1 MKKFITAV
9 CMAAAI
15 LCIIIFFNRRSSE
28 NLVASGQA
36 LEEVNSNEGQ
46 DEESIELGADNN
58 IGIDEEKAEVEE
70 QDEGNEE
77 DESFECITIASE
89 DVRIPILMY
98 HSICSDD
105 PDNSLMIPT
114 EMFAEQME
122 WLRENDFTAM
132 SMDDVIEAMNTGK
145 VPKRPVLITFDDGY
159 ADNYINAFPEL
170 KNNNLKGTFFIISD
184 TITEEG
190 GYYMSTSMLKE
201 MKEAGMEIENHTA
214 NHLELNNLSR
224 EDAIDSIKRGQ
235 EFLRSVI
242 GSNGNYLCYP
252 VGRYSDETIEIQKEL
267 GIKAALTTQGGISSI
282 ADGKYELKRIRISPM
297 NIENFA
303 EIFSE
308 YMY

>member
-1 MKKFITAV
+1 MKKLI
-9 CMAAAI
+9 AI
-15 LCIIIFFNRRSSE
+15 ICLILAIAFM
-28 NLVASGQA
+28 G
-36 LEEVNSNEGQ
+36 
-46 DEESIELGADNN
+46 
-58 IGIDEEKAEVEE
+58 GIYINKAEEDRYLVINGQTIEENNDIEYVQAEGEMIDDEKEEQEEDLIEYINVPVEE
-70 QDEGNEE
+70 
-77 DESFECITIASE
+77 
-89 DVRIPILMY
+89 VRIPILMY
-98 HSICSDD
+98 HSICNDD
-105 PDNSLMIPT
+105 PNNSLMIPT

-303 EIFSE
+303 GIFSE

>member
-1 MKKFITAV
+1 MKKLIV
-9 CMAAAI
+9 IICLILAI
-15 LCIIIFFNRRSSE
+15 VFM
-28 NLVASGQA
+28 G
-36 LEEVNSNEGQ
+36 
-46 DEESIELGADNN
+46 
-58 IGIDEEKAEVEE
+58 GIYINKAEENRYLVINGQIIEENNDIEYVQAEDEIIDNENEEQEEDLIEYINVPVEE
-70 QDEGNEE
+70 
-77 DESFECITIASE
+77 
-89 DVRIPILMY
+89 VRIPILMY
-98 HSICSDD
+98 HSICNDD
-105 PDNSLMIPT
+105 PNNSLMIPT

-122 WLRENDFTAM
+122 WLRENNFTAM

-303 EIFSE
+303 GIFSE

>member
-1 MKKFITAV
+1 MKKLI
-9 CMAAAI
+9 AI
-15 LCIIIFFNRRSSE
+15 ICLILAIVFMGGIYINKAEEDRYLVINGQTIEGNNDIEYVQAEDKIID
-28 NLVASGQA
+28 
-36 LEEVNSNEGQ
+36 
-46 DEESIELGADNN
+46 DEK
-58 IGIDEEKAEVEE
+58 EEKEEELIEYINVPVEE
-70 QDEGNEE
+70 
-77 DESFECITIASE
+77 
-89 DVRIPILMY
+89 VRIPILMY
-98 HSICSDD
+98 HSICNDD
-105 PDNSLMIPT
+105 PNNSLMIPT

-132 SMDDVIEAMNTGK
+132 SMDEVIEAMNTGK

>member
-1 MKKFITAV
+1 MKKLI
-9 CMAAAI
+9 AI
-15 LCIIIFFNRRSSE
+15 ICLILAIVFMGGIYINKAEEDRYLVINGQTIEGNNDIEYVQAEDKIID
-28 NLVASGQA
+28 
-36 LEEVNSNEGQ
+36 
-46 DEESIELGADNN
+46 DEK
-58 IGIDEEKAEVEE
+58 EEKEEELIEYINVPVEE
-70 QDEGNEE
+70 
-77 DESFECITIASE
+77 
-89 DVRIPILMY
+89 VRIPILMY
-98 HSICSDD
+98 HSICNDD
-105 PDNSLMIPT
+105 PNNSLMIPT

-132 SMDDVIEAMNTGK
+132 SMDEVIEAMNTGK

-159 ADNYINAFPEL
+159 ADNYINAFSEL

-252 VGRYSDETIEIQKEL
+252 IGRYSDETIEIQKEL

>member
-1 MKKFITAV
+1 MKKLI
-9 CMAAAI
+9 AI
-15 LCIIIFFNRRSSE
+15 ICLILAIVFMGGIYINKAEEDRYLVINGQTIEGNNDIEYVQAEDKIID
-28 NLVASGQA
+28 
-36 LEEVNSNEGQ
+36 
-46 DEESIELGADNN
+46 DEK
-58 IGIDEEKAEVEE
+58 EEKEEELIEYINVPVEE
-70 QDEGNEE
+70 
-77 DESFECITIASE
+77 
-89 DVRIPILMY
+89 VRIPILMY
-98 HSICSDD
+98 HSICNDD
-105 PDNSLMIPT
+105 PNNSLMIPT

-132 SMDDVIEAMNTGK
+132 SMDEVIEAMNTGK

-159 ADNYINAFPEL
+159 ADNYINAFSEL

-242 GSNGNYLCYP
+242 GSNGNYLCYQ

>member
-1 MKKFITAV
+1 
-9 CMAAAI
+9 
-15 LCIIIFFNRRSSE
+15 
-28 NLVASGQA
+28 
-36 LEEVNSNEGQ
+36 
-46 DEESIELGADNN
+46 
-58 IGIDEEKAEVEE
+58 
-70 QDEGNEE
+70 
-77 DESFECITIASE
+77 
-89 DVRIPILMY
+89 
-98 HSICSDD
+98 
-105 PDNSLMIPT
+105 
-114 EMFAEQME
+114 
-122 WLRENDFTAM
+122 
-132 SMDDVIEAMNTGK
+132 
-145 VPKRPVLITFDDGY
+145 
-159 ADNYINAFPEL
+159 
-170 KNNNLKGTFFIISD
+170 
-184 TITEEG
+184 
-190 GYYMSTSMLKE
+190 MSTSMLKE

>member
-1 MKKFITAV
+1 MKKLI
-9 CMAAAI
+9 AI
-15 LCIIIFFNRRSSE
+15 ICLILAIVFMGGIYINKAEEDRY
-28 NLVASGQA
+28 LVINGQTI
-36 LEEVNSNEGQ
+36 EGNN
-46 DEESIELGADNN
+46 DIEYVQA
-58 IGIDEEKAEVEE
+58 EEKIIDDEKEEKEEELIEYINVPVEE
-70 QDEGNEE
+70 
-77 DESFECITIASE
+77 
-89 DVRIPILMY
+89 VRIPILMY
-98 HSICSDD
+98 HSICNDD
-105 PDNSLMIPT
+105 PNNSLMIPT

-132 SMDDVIEAMNTGK
+132 SMDEVIEAMNTGK

>member
-1 MKKFITAV
+1 MKKLI
-9 CMAAAI
+9 AI
-15 LCIIIFFNRRSSE
+15 ICLILAIVFMGGIYINKAEEDRYLVINGQTIEGNNDIEYVQAEDKIID
-28 NLVASGQA
+28 
-36 LEEVNSNEGQ
+36 
-46 DEESIELGADNN
+46 DEK
-58 IGIDEEKAEVEE
+58 EEKEEELIEYINVPVEE
-70 QDEGNEE
+70 
-77 DESFECITIASE
+77 
-89 DVRIPILMY
+89 VRIPILMY
-98 HSICSDD
+98 HSICNDD
-105 PDNSLMIPT
+105 PNNSLMIPT

>member
-1 MKKFITAV
+1 MKKLI
-9 CMAAAI
+9 AI
-15 LCIIIFFNRRSSE
+15 ICLILAIVFMGGIYINKAEEDRYLVINGQTIEGNNDIEYVQAEDKIID
-28 NLVASGQA
+28 
-36 LEEVNSNEGQ
+36 
-46 DEESIELGADNN
+46 DEK
-58 IGIDEEKAEVEE
+58 EEKEEELIEYINVPVEE
-70 QDEGNEE
+70 
-77 DESFECITIASE
+77 
-89 DVRIPILMY
+89 VRIPILMY
-98 HSICSDD
+98 HSICNDD
-105 PDNSLMIPT
+105 PNNSLMIPT

-132 SMDDVIEAMNTGK
+132 SMDEVIEAMNTGK

-242 GSNGNYLCYP
+242 GSNGNYLCYQ

>member
-1 MKKFITAV
+1 MKKLI
-9 CMAAAI
+9 AI
-15 LCIIIFFNRRSSE
+15 ICLILAIAFMGGIYINKAEEDRYLVINGQTIEENNDIEYVQAEDKIID
-28 NLVASGQA
+28 
-36 LEEVNSNEGQ
+36 
-46 DEESIELGADNN
+46 DEK
-58 IGIDEEKAEVEE
+58 EEKEEELIEYINVPVEE
-70 QDEGNEE
+70 
-77 DESFECITIASE
+77 
-89 DVRIPILMY
+89 VRIPILMY
-98 HSICSDD
+98 HSICNDD
-105 PDNSLMIPT
+105 PNNSLMIPT

-132 SMDDVIEAMNTGK
+132 SMDEVIEAMNTGK

-303 EIFSE
+303 GIFSE

>member
-1 MKKFITAV
+1 MKKLI
-9 CMAAAI
+9 AI
-15 LCIIIFFNRRSSE
+15 ICLILAIVFMGGIYINKAEEDRYLVINGQTIEGNNDIEYVQAEDKIID
-28 NLVASGQA
+28 
-36 LEEVNSNEGQ
+36 
-46 DEESIELGADNN
+46 DEK
-58 IGIDEEKAEVEE
+58 EEKEEELIEYINVPVEE
-70 QDEGNEE
+70 
-77 DESFECITIASE
+77 
-89 DVRIPILMY
+89 VRIPILMY
-98 HSICSDD
+98 HSICNDD
-105 PDNSLMIPT
+105 PNNSLMIPT

-132 SMDDVIEAMNTGK
+132 SMDEVIEAMNTGK

-159 ADNYINAFPEL
+159 ADNYINAFSEL

-252 VGRYSDETIEIQKEL
+252 IGRYSDETIEIQKEL

-303 EIFSE
+303 GIFSE

>member
-1 MKKFITAV
+1 MKKLI
-9 CMAAAI
+9 AI
-15 LCIIIFFNRRSSE
+15 ICLILAIAFM
-28 NLVASGQA
+28 G
-36 LEEVNSNEGQ
+36 
-46 DEESIELGADNN
+46 
-58 IGIDEEKAEVEE
+58 GIYINKAEEDRYLVINGQTIEGNNDIEYVQAEGEMIDDEKEEQEEDLIEYINVPVEE
-70 QDEGNEE
+70 
-77 DESFECITIASE
+77 
-89 DVRIPILMY
+89 VRIPILMY
-98 HSICSDD
+98 HSICNDD
-105 PDNSLMIPT
+105 PNNSLMIPT

-303 EIFSE
+303 GIFSE

>member
-1 MKKFITAV
+1 MKKLI
-9 CMAAAI
+9 AI
-15 LCIIIFFNRRSSE
+15 ICLILAIAFM
-28 NLVASGQA
+28 G
-36 LEEVNSNEGQ
+36 
-46 DEESIELGADNN
+46 
-58 IGIDEEKAEVEE
+58 GIYINKAEEDRYLVINGQTIEENNDIEYVQAEGEMIDDEKEEQEEDLIEYINVPVEE
-70 QDEGNEE
+70 
-77 DESFECITIASE
+77 
-89 DVRIPILMY
+89 VRIPILMY
-98 HSICSDD
+98 HSICNDD
-105 PDNSLMIPT
+105 PNNSLMIPT

-132 SMDDVIEAMNTGK
+132 SMDEVIEAMNTGK

-159 ADNYINAFPEL
+159 ADNYINAFSEL

>member
-1 MKKFITAV
+1 MKKLI
-9 CMAAAI
+9 AI
-15 LCIIIFFNRRSSE
+15 ICLILAIAFM
-28 NLVASGQA
+28 G
-36 LEEVNSNEGQ
+36 
-46 DEESIELGADNN
+46 
-58 IGIDEEKAEVEE
+58 GIYINKAEEDRYLVINGQTIEENNDIEYVQAEGEMIDDEKEEQEEDLIEYINVPVEE
-70 QDEGNEE
+70 
-77 DESFECITIASE
+77 
-89 DVRIPILMY
+89 VRIPILMY
-98 HSICSDD
+98 HSICNDD
-105 PDNSLMIPT
+105 PNNSLMIPT

-132 SMDDVIEAMNTGK
+132 SMDEVIEAMNTGK

-303 EIFSE
+303 GIFSE

>member
-1 MKKFITAV
+1 MKKLI
-9 CMAAAI
+9 AI
-15 LCIIIFFNRRSSE
+15 ICLILAIAFM
-28 NLVASGQA
+28 G
-36 LEEVNSNEGQ
+36 
-46 DEESIELGADNN
+46 
-58 IGIDEEKAEVEE
+58 GIYINKAEEDRYLVINGQTIEENNDIEYVQAEGEMIDDEKEEQEEDLIEYINVPVEE
-70 QDEGNEE
+70 
-77 DESFECITIASE
+77 
-89 DVRIPILMY
+89 VRIPILMY
-98 HSICSDD
+98 HSICNDD
-105 PDNSLMIPT
+105 PNNSLMIPT

-132 SMDDVIEAMNTGK
+132 SMDEVIEAMNTGK

-159 ADNYINAFPEL
+159 ADNYINAFSEL

-303 EIFSE
+303 GIFSE

>member
-1 MKKFITAV
+1 MKKLI
-9 CMAAAI
+9 AI
-15 LCIIIFFNRRSSE
+15 ICLILAIVFMGGIYINKAEEDRYLVINGQTIEGNNDIEYVQAEDKIID
-28 NLVASGQA
+28 
-36 LEEVNSNEGQ
+36 
-46 DEESIELGADNN
+46 DEK
-58 IGIDEEKAEVEE
+58 EEKEEELIEYINVPVEE
-70 QDEGNEE
+70 
-77 DESFECITIASE
+77 
-89 DVRIPILMY
+89 VRIPILMY
-98 HSICSDD
+98 HSICNDD
-105 PDNSLMIPT
+105 PNNSLMIPT

-132 SMDDVIEAMNTGK
+132 SMDEVIEAMNTGK

-159 ADNYINAFPEL
+159 ADNYINAFSEL

-303 EIFSE
+303 GIFSE

>member
-1 MKKFITAV
+1 MKKLI
-9 CMAAAI
+9 AI
-15 LCIIIFFNRRSSE
+15 ICLILAIVFM
-28 NLVASGQA
+28 G
-36 LEEVNSNEGQ
+36 
-46 DEESIELGADNN
+46 
-58 IGIDEEKAEVEE
+58 GIYINKAEEDRYLVINGQTIEENNDIEYVQAEGEMIDDEKEEQEEDLIEYINVPVEE
-70 QDEGNEE
+70 
-77 DESFECITIASE
+77 
-89 DVRIPILMY
+89 VRIPILMY
-98 HSICSDD
+98 HSICNDD
-105 PDNSLMIPT
+105 PNNSLMIPT

-303 EIFSE
+303 GIFSE

>member
-1 MKKFITAV
+1 MKKLI
-9 CMAAAI
+9 AI
-15 LCIIIFFNRRSSE
+15 ICLILAIVFM
-28 NLVASGQA
+28 G
-36 LEEVNSNEGQ
+36 
-46 DEESIELGADNN
+46 
-58 IGIDEEKAEVEE
+58 GIYINKAEEDRYLVINGQTIEGNNDIEYVQAEGEMIDDEKEEQEEDLIEYINVPVEE
-70 QDEGNEE
+70 
-77 DESFECITIASE
+77 
-89 DVRIPILMY
+89 VRIPILMY
-98 HSICSDD
+98 HSICNDD
-105 PDNSLMIPT
+105 PNNSLMIPT

-303 EIFSE
+303 GIFSE

>member
-1 MKKFITAV
+1 MKKLI
-9 CMAAAI
+9 AI
-15 LCIIIFFNRRSSE
+15 ICLILAIVFMGGIYINKAEEDRYLVINGQTIEGNNDIEYVQAEDKIID
-28 NLVASGQA
+28 
-36 LEEVNSNEGQ
+36 
-46 DEESIELGADNN
+46 DEK
-58 IGIDEEKAEVEE
+58 EEKEEELIEYINVPVEE
-70 QDEGNEE
+70 
-77 DESFECITIASE
+77 
-89 DVRIPILMY
+89 VRIPILMY
-98 HSICSDD
+98 HSICNDD
-105 PDNSLMIPT
+105 PNNSLMIPT

-132 SMDDVIEAMNTGK
+132 SMDEVIEAMNTGK

-303 EIFSE
+303 GIFSE

>member
-1 MKKFITAV
+1 MKKLI
-9 CMAAAI
+9 AI
-15 LCIIIFFNRRSSE
+15 ICLILAIVFMGGIYINKAEEDRYLVINGQTIEGNNDIEYVQAEDKIID
-28 NLVASGQA
+28 
-36 LEEVNSNEGQ
+36 
-46 DEESIELGADNN
+46 DEK
-58 IGIDEEKAEVEE
+58 EEKEEELIEYINVPVEE
-70 QDEGNEE
+70 
-77 DESFECITIASE
+77 
-89 DVRIPILMY
+89 VRIPILMY
-98 HSICSDD
+98 HSICNDD
-105 PDNSLMIPT
+105 PNNSLMIPT

-132 SMDDVIEAMNTGK
+132 SMDEVIEAMNTGK

-252 VGRYSDETIEIQKEL
+252 IGRYSDETIEIQKEL

-303 EIFSE
+303 GIFSE

>member
-1 MKKFITAV
+1 MKKLI
-9 CMAAAI
+9 AI
-15 LCIIIFFNRRSSE
+15 ICLILAIAFMGGIYINKAEEDRYLVINGQTIEGNNDIEYVQAEDKIID
-28 NLVASGQA
+28 
-36 LEEVNSNEGQ
+36 
-46 DEESIELGADNN
+46 DEK
-58 IGIDEEKAEVEE
+58 EEKEEELIEYINVPVEE
-70 QDEGNEE
+70 
-77 DESFECITIASE
+77 
-89 DVRIPILMY
+89 VRIPILMY
-98 HSICSDD
+98 HSICNDD
-105 PDNSLMIPT
+105 PNNSLMIPT

-303 EIFSE
+303 GIFSE

>member
-1 MKKFITAV
+1 MKKLI
-9 CMAAAI
+9 AI
-15 LCIIIFFNRRSSE
+15 ICLILAIAFMGGIYINKAEEDRYLVINGQTIEENNDIEYVQAEDKIID
-28 NLVASGQA
+28 
-36 LEEVNSNEGQ
+36 
-46 DEESIELGADNN
+46 DEK
-58 IGIDEEKAEVEE
+58 EEKEEELIEYINVPVEE
-70 QDEGNEE
+70 
-77 DESFECITIASE
+77 
-89 DVRIPILMY
+89 VRIPILMY
-98 HSICSDD
+98 HSICNDD
-105 PDNSLMIPT
+105 PNNSLMIPT

-132 SMDDVIEAMNTGK
+132 SMDEVIEAMNTGK

>member
-1 MKKFITAV
+1 MKKLI
-9 CMAAAI
+9 AI
-15 LCIIIFFNRRSSE
+15 ICLILAIAFMGGIYINKAEEDRYLVINGQTIEGNNDIEYVQAEDKIID
-28 NLVASGQA
+28 
-36 LEEVNSNEGQ
+36 
-46 DEESIELGADNN
+46 DEK
-58 IGIDEEKAEVEE
+58 EEKEEELIEYINVPVEE
-70 QDEGNEE
+70 
-77 DESFECITIASE
+77 
-89 DVRIPILMY
+89 VRIPILMY
-98 HSICSDD
+98 HSICNDD
-105 PDNSLMIPT
+105 PNNSLMIPT

-132 SMDDVIEAMNTGK
+132 SMDEVIEAMNTGK

-159 ADNYINAFPEL
+159 ADNYINAFSEL

-303 EIFSE
+303 GIFSE

>member
-1 MKKFITAV
+1 MKKLI
-9 CMAAAI
+9 AI
-15 LCIIIFFNRRSSE
+15 ICLILAIAFM
-28 NLVASGQA
+28 G
-36 LEEVNSNEGQ
+36 
-46 DEESIELGADNN
+46 
-58 IGIDEEKAEVEE
+58 GIYINKAEEDRYLVINGQTIEENNDIEYVQAEGEMIDDEKEEQEEDLIEYINVPVEE
-70 QDEGNEE
+70 
-77 DESFECITIASE
+77 
-89 DVRIPILMY
+89 VRIPILMY
-98 HSICSDD
+98 HSICNDD
-105 PDNSLMIPT
+105 PNNSLMIPT

-303 EIFSE
+303 EIFSK

>member
-1 MKKFITAV
+1 MKKLI
-9 CMAAAI
+9 AI
-15 LCIIIFFNRRSSE
+15 ICLILVIVFMGAIYINNTKEDRYLDINGQTIEENYDIEYVQPEDEIIDSE
-28 NLVASGQA
+28 K
-36 LEEVNSNEGQ
+36 EEQ
-46 DEESIELGADNN
+46 EEDLIEYINVP
-58 IGIDEEKAEVEE
+58 VEE
-70 QDEGNEE
+70 
-77 DESFECITIASE
+77 
-89 DVRIPILMY
+89 VRIPILMY
-98 HSICSDD
+98 HSICNDD
-105 PDNSLMIPT
+105 PNNSLMIPT

-122 WLRENDFTAM
+122 WLSENNFTAM
-132 SMDDVIEAMNTGK
+132 SMDEVIEAMNTGK

-159 ADNYINAFPEL
+159 ADNYTNAFSAL

-190 GYYMSTSMLKE
+190 GYYMSTGMLKE

-242 GSNGNYLCYP
+242 GANGNYLCYP

-282 ADGKYELKRIRISPM
+282 SDGRYELKRVRISPM

>member
-1 MKKFITAV
+1 MKKLI
-9 CMAAAI
+9 AI
-15 LCIIIFFNRRSSE
+15 ICLILAIVFMGGIYINKAEEDRYLVINGQTIEGNNDIEYVQAEDKIID
-28 NLVASGQA
+28 
-36 LEEVNSNEGQ
+36 
-46 DEESIELGADNN
+46 DEK
-58 IGIDEEKAEVEE
+58 EEKEEELIEYINVPVEE
-70 QDEGNEE
+70 
-77 DESFECITIASE
+77 
-89 DVRIPILMY
+89 VRIPILMY
-98 HSICSDD
+98 HSICNDD
-105 PDNSLMIPT
+105 PNNSLMIPT

-159 ADNYINAFPEL
+159 ADNYINAFSEL

-303 EIFSE
+303 GIFSE

>member
-1 MKKFITAV
+1 MKKLI
-9 CMAAAI
+9 AI
-15 LCIIIFFNRRSSE
+15 ICLILAIAFMGGIYINKAEEDRYLVINGQTIEGNNDIEYVQAEDKIID
-28 NLVASGQA
+28 
-36 LEEVNSNEGQ
+36 
-46 DEESIELGADNN
+46 DEK
-58 IGIDEEKAEVEE
+58 EEKEEELIEYINVPVEE
-70 QDEGNEE
+70 
-77 DESFECITIASE
+77 
-89 DVRIPILMY
+89 VRIPILMY
-98 HSICSDD
+98 HSICNDD
-105 PDNSLMIPT
+105 PNNSLMIPT

-132 SMDDVIEAMNTGK
+132 SMDEVIEAMNTGK

-159 ADNYINAFPEL
+159 ADNYINAFSEL

>member
-1 MKKFITAV
+1 MKKLI
-9 CMAAAI
+9 AI
-15 LCIIIFFNRRSSE
+15 ICLILAIAFM
-28 NLVASGQA
+28 G
-36 LEEVNSNEGQ
+36 
-46 DEESIELGADNN
+46 
-58 IGIDEEKAEVEE
+58 GIYINKAEEDRYLVINGQTIEENNDIEYVQAEGEMIDDEKEEQEEDLIEYINVPVEE
-70 QDEGNEE
+70 
-77 DESFECITIASE
+77 
-89 DVRIPILMY
+89 VRIPILMY
-98 HSICSDD
+98 HSICNDD
-105 PDNSLMIPT
+105 PNNSLMIPT

-132 SMDDVIEAMNTGK
+132 SMDEVIEAMNTGK

-303 EIFSE
+303 EIFSK

>member
-1 MKKFITAV
+1 MKKLI
-9 CMAAAI
+9 AI
-15 LCIIIFFNRRSSE
+15 ICLILAIVFMGGIYINKAEEDRYLVINGQTIEGNNDIEYVQAEDKIID
-28 NLVASGQA
+28 
-36 LEEVNSNEGQ
+36 
-46 DEESIELGADNN
+46 DEK
-58 IGIDEEKAEVEE
+58 EEKEEELIEYINVPVEE
-70 QDEGNEE
+70 
-77 DESFECITIASE
+77 
-89 DVRIPILMY
+89 VRIPILMY
-98 HSICSDD
+98 HSICNDD
-105 PDNSLMIPT
+105 PNNSLMIPT

-303 EIFSE
+303 GIFSE